1 MIRTSTKSLL
11 SLALLILIGV
21 AGPANADL
29 IDSNDPSLGASN
41 DLQNLT
47 LDTTTGFSWLDID
60 VFAFTSQEDVITI
73 LATPAYDGFVVA
85 TRAQVEGLF
94 IELGLGPYMTN
105 WPNLTATFET
115 PASTAAA
122 IAAQS
127 HVGYYDNF
135 GNYLMWG
142 SVADPGPPAG
152 ERYLVAMQ
160 HWLASAEG
168 QLNIIATDTMAPTA
182 SGVPGTWVYK
192 AGIVPEPSTF
202 TMLAFS
208 GIAMAGYSRLRR
220 RRK

>member
-1 MIRTSTKSLL
+1 MIRPSTKSLL

-21 AGPANADL
+21 AGPANAAL

-41 DLQNLT
+41 DGQNLT

-60 VFAFTSQEDVITI
+60 VFAFTSQAAVITA
-73 LATPAYDGFVVA
+73 LTAPAYEGFVVA

-94 IELGLGPYMTN
+94 LELGLGPFMTN
-105 WPNLTATFET
+105 WPNLTHTNTA
-115 PASTAAA
+115 ASTAAA
-122 IAAQS
+122 IVAQS
-127 HVGYYDNF
+127 HVGYYNNF

-160 HWLASAEG
+160 HWLASADG
-168 QLNIIATDTMAPTA
+168 QLNIIATDTFAPTA
-182 SGVPGTWVYK
+182 SGVPGTWVYRP
-192 AGIVPEPSTF
+192 GVVPEPSTF
-202 TMLAFS
+202 SMLAFS